1 MIKQREKQY
10 HIEQNNMKITQK
22 DYKSKQE
29 YRKLSD
35 EEKNVKRKYGRN
47 RYHNISKENKQ
58 RIKEYQK
65 KLS

>member
-22 DYKSKQE
+22 DYKSKRE

>member
-1 MIKQREKQY
+1 
-10 HIEQNNMKITQK
+10 MKITQK
-22 DYKSKQE
+22 DYKSKPE